1 MLSVIYAECH
11 IQAFYLSGN
20 MLNVVV
26 LSVIMLILIMLNVVV
41 LSVMA
46 LLDVSSYSSIFDSNF
61 KLVSSLVSNNQ
72 GPVL

>member
-1 MLSVIYAECH
+1 MLSV
-11 IQAFYLSGN
+11 
-20 MLNVVV
+20 VV
-26 LSVIMLILIMLNVVV
+26 LNLIMLNVVV

-46 LLDVSSYSSIFDSNF
+46 LLDVSSCSSIFASNF